1 MEDVPVYSDRFAIND
16 GLSDVHDEQCTQL
29 LSDRYCVQ
37 FSEVSELIRSMKTFS
52 DDKIIEIMHDYY
64 NELGLNEYY
73 FSSSPTALIANN
85 VISVMSAKIL
95 HENSGSNFFP
105 TIEQITEDSAFIIA
119 RTSSLNRKSSENYL
133 VEQRVEGKYF
143 NLDDDRKTCWRMQCF
158 RSSGSVFKETEHIFD
173 RLKTYFLQK
182 PKFEIDSPDPDETDL
197 GNLLDREFYLNK
209 RNTITEQIFYNLN
222 KKLVESKT
230 GLGLVINY
238 EPRSDNVFRLDI
250 AFKRGHVHRDLYS
263 RISDAITF
271 HDLYSKS
278 KYIDPLSNRVC
289 IFTSFLTCL
298 PPSQS
303 NIDLPIKERMSSL
316 VDSII
321 LSSIVPSSKIS
332 ILNVDRV
339 LSFYESTYSYCVS
352 TFIQHFSGS
361 VGPYVST
368 VDNMAK
374 NNQVSQSEL
383 HEIKSKL
390 KIQPYTPLQI
400 YTAISNNPE
409 IVKMLYKHFETIHN
423 PKLQSEKENVV
434 SMEGPVFASKFS
446 KDNYNTNNV
455 NDSENQSTHE
465 SNKTNQNSVD
475 VSSPENSSVENAVE
489 SDRDFDSSTEYSY
502 STVPV
507 RGKNVI
513 EAENLAKK
521 IIRTI
526 KQLDNLEEIDILLY
540 FIKFNNHTL
549 RTNFFVPNKI
559 SLSFRFNCGFLSKLD
574 YPKVPYGI
582 ALIIGPHFMGFHIR
596 FSEISRGGVRV
607 VQSFSEEAYTR
618 NKLQI
623 FDEAYNLSFT
633 QSLKNKDIPE
643 GGSKGVILL
652 EKTSTKYKADLY
664 TRTSFMCYIDGILD
678 LILPNKHIVDLLGK
692 DDIYFLGPDE
702 FTGTGGLMDWASQY
716 AKFKGLKYWRSFTTG
731 KAPQLGGIPHDI
743 YGMTTTSIEAYVTGI
758 LNKYGLKEEEVTRF
772 LTGGPDGDLGSN
784 AIKVSNTKTLTVLD
798 KSGVLHDPNGLDLNE
813 LRRLAFLRD
822 TTHNTTTD
830 SQTTALNHANSGL
843 QRAGSLD
850 ADEELLG
857 ARLKTCSMGYDKRLL
872 SSKGFM
878 VPEEAI
884 NVVLPDG
891 FVVKNGYKFR
901 DEFHLSSY
909 AKADLF
915 CPCGGRPSS
924 ITPFNVNKL
933 FDEKGKCR
941 FKFIVEGSNVYI
953 TQNARRFLE
962 SKGVVLFKDAST
974 NKGGVTSS
982 SYEVLLSL
990 VLDDETYER
999 VAVERDGYVP
1009 EFRKKYVND
1018 IMEIIR
1024 KNATMEFEAL
1034 WSEGLRTGIPRCDL
1048 TDILSDKINA
1058 LKSRIKS
1065 SNTLFN
1071 DNELVYTVLSRCVPE
1086 SLLELVTVEK
1096 IMKRLPQIYLR
1107 SLFASYLASNF
1118 YYTEKFSDDTSVF
1131 AFYEYITSLKQP
1143 FAHKNSC
1150 KEEFS
1155 DDSPFSNMGLKLTN
1169 HH

>member
-1 MEDVPVYSDRFAIND
+1 MEDVSAYSDRFAIND
-16 GLSDVHDEQCTQL
+16 GLSDVHDEQCNQL

-85 VISVMSAKIL
+85 VISVMSAKVL

-119 RTSSLNRKSSENYL
+119 RTSSVNRKSSENYL

-182 PKFEIDSPDPDETDL
+182 PKFTVNNPDPGETEL
-197 GNLLDREFYLNK
+197 ANLLDREFYLNK
-209 RNTITEQIFYNLN
+209 KNTITEQIFHNLN

-230 GLGLVINY
+230 GLGLAINY
-238 EPRSDNVFRLDI
+238 EPRNDNVFRLDI

-278 KYIDPLSNRVC
+278 KYLDPLSNKVC

-298 PPSQS
+298 PPNQS
-303 NIDLPIKERMSSL
+303 KIDLPIKERMSSL
-316 VDSII
+316 IDSIV

-409 IVKMLYKHFETIHN
+409 IVKMLYKHFEILHN
-423 PKLQSEKENVV
+423 PKLQSQDENVKG
-434 SMEGPVFASKFS
+434 MENPVLTGKLSKGS
-446 KDNYNTNNV
+446 SGMDNSVKPNLV
-455 NDSENQSTHE
+455 ND
-465 SNKTNQNSVD
+465 NSVES
-475 VSSPENSSVENAVE
+475 SSPENGSPENVIE

-502 STVPV
+502 STVPM
-507 RGKNVI
+507 RGKSVL
-513 EAENLAKK
+513 EAESLAKK

-526 KQLDNLEEIDILLY
+526 KQLENLEEIDILLY

-822 TTHNTTTD
+822 TTHLSATD
-830 SQTTALNHANSGL
+830 NPNNVTLNHSNSSL
-843 QRAGSLD
+843 QRSSSLEG
-850 ADEELLG
+850 DEELLG

-878 VPEEAI
+878 VPEEAM

-924 ITPFNVNKL
+924 ITPFNVNRL

-962 SKGVVLFKDAST
+962 SKGVILFKDAST

-999 VAVERDGYVP
+999 VAVERDGNVP

-1024 KNATMEFEAL
+1024 KNATLEFEAL

-1048 TDILSDKINA
+1048 TDVLSDKINA

-1071 DNELVYTVLSRCVPE
+1071 DKELVHTVLSRCVPA

-1096 IMKRLPQIYLR
+1096 IVERLPQIYLR
-1107 SLFASYLASNF
+1107 ALFASYIASNF
-1118 YYTEKFSDDTSVF
+1118 YYKEKFSDDTSVF
-1131 AFYEYITSLKQP
+1131 AFYEYITSLKDP
-1143 FAHKNSC
+1143 AGHKNHY
-1150 KEEFS
+1150 EEFS
-1155 DDSPFSNMGLKLTN
+1155 DDSPFSTMGLKLTN
-1169 HH
+1169 HV